1 MEKKSTVVYIIHVY
15 AVTSCTNVHVLE
27 IVIWSFRGKLVNI
40 MWRGFILK
48 GAVEWRR
55 KLAFAGA
62 VTVEQCVRTVGREHT
77 FCCSRQHER
86 EWLSSETVLL
96 RT

>member
-1 MEKKSTVVYIIHVY
+1 
-15 AVTSCTNVHVLE
+15 
-27 IVIWSFRGKLVNI
+27 

-77 FCCSRQHER
+77 FCCRRQHER

>member
-1 MEKKSTVVYIIHVY
+1 MYMLLHH
-15 AVTSCTNVHVLE
+15 AQMCMFGRL
-27 IVIWSFRGKLVNI
+27 SFRGKWVNI

-62 VTVEQCVRTVGREHT
+62 
-77 FCCSRQHER
+77 
-86 EWLSSETVLL
+86 L
-96 RT
+96 